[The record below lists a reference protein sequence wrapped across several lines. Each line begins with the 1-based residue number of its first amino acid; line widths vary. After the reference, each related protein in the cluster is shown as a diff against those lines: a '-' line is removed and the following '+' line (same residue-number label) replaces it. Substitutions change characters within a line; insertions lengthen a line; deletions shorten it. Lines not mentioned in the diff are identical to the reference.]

1 MAPIRILIVDDQRIL
16 REGLR
21 TLLSLE
27 SDFAVV
33 AEAEDGQAALDQYAA
48 HRPDVVLM
56 DIRMPRL
63 DGVEATRRL
72 RKRWPDARVIILTTF
87 DDDAYVFDGLRA
99 GALGYLLKDVSGHE
113 LAEAIRKVAGGGA
126 LIEPSVARKVLA
138 EFARLAEPAR
148 PVNEQLPE
156 PLSER
161 EQEILRLLA
170 AGASNRQIASQLFL
184 AEGTVKNYVSTILD
198 KLGVKDRTQAALR
211 ARELGLLKPE

>member
-1 MAPIRILIVDDQRIL
+1 MEPIRILIVDDQRIL

-21 TLLSLE
+21 TLLELE
-27 SDFAVV
+27 DDLAVV

-48 HRPDVVLM
+48 HQPDIVLM

-72 RKRWPDARVIILTTF
+72 CQRWPGARVIILTTF

-99 GALGYLLKDVSGHE
+99 GALGYLLKDVSGRE
-113 LAEAIRKVAGGGA
+113 LAEAIRKVAAGGA

-148 PVNEQLPE
+148 PAVEQLPE

-161 EQEILRLLA
+161 ELEILRLLA
-170 AGASNRQIASQLFL
+170 AGASNRQIAGQLFL
-184 AEGTVKNYVSTILD
+184 AEGTVKNYISAILD
-198 KLGVKDRTQAALR
+198 KLGVTDRTQAALR
-211 ARELGLLKPE
+211 ARELGLLKLG